1 VQKQLGGADVALLVA
16 VSQELISAQ
25 PPRLKAHD
33 ERDDAQGEG
42 AEAEVCP

>member
-1 VQKQLGGADVALLVA
+1 MKLDPAVQSVLFA

-25 PPRLKAHD
+25 PPRLEAHD